1 MTLPN
6 FWPILG
12 QLFLVSQRKI
22 ITTMHSIPTFRRLST
37 RLLAVMLAVT
47 FAVGLLLSLIQVAW
61 EYRYAKTNI
70 RTSAAESMAMLHDPA
85 MQAASELD
93 RSLAEQVVSGLFQ
106 RPGTLYVR
114 LTGENNQLLAS
125 KSRDPE
131 KVAWRNIS
139 DLLFDKTQTFR
150 ASLPLNQTMPS
161 NNATGE
167 FVLTVDPA
175 IEGAAFVD
183 RAIGIFVS
191 GLLRALL
198 LGAIV
203 WGLYHFMLTR
213 PLTNLIRTLGSIN
226 PNQPGK
232 IKLIIPAGHENDE
245 LGIWASKANELL
257 SSIERNHEI
266 RKAAEQYAEHL
277 SNYDLLTAL
286 PNRFLF
292 LHRLNESI
300 EQASNCQGMLAV
312 FCFALDDFK
321 SINQTYSYGT
331 GDQILMSLSNRL
343 KHDLP
348 FIATLARTGGDE
360 FAIITHP
367 LAQHYEAATCAQA
380 LLAKIN
386 TPIQAQTHILHIKAT
401 IGIAVYPHDGLDGE
415 QLLKSAESVM
425 QLAKTQGGNR
435 YQFYVASVDTKIRA
449 RKSLEKDLS
458 MAVENHELQLL
469 YQPQIDITTR
479 AIVGMEALVRW
490 HHPRRGCI
498 SPIEFIPLAELN
510 GSILEI
516 GEWVMKVA
524 TADAAYLRHL
534 GFADLSVSVNLSAS
548 QLRQSNLLEI
558 VRHSLSSSGLAA
570 DALELEVTETAVLE
584 DIDTAADSLKA
595 IRDLGVHLA
604 IDDFGTGYS
613 SLNYLRK
620 LPFNRIKID
629 RSFVRDITYDD
640 DDASIVR
647 TIIQLSHNLNRIVI
661 AEGIENHDQM
671 QYLQLHGCDIGQG
684 FLFSTPLTFDQLI
697 HFLKTQSLADLTD
710 NFAV

>member
-1 MTLPN
+1 M
-6 FWPILG
+6 
-12 QLFLVSQRKI
+12 Q
-22 ITTMHSIPTFRRLST
+22 SISTYKRLST

-47 FAVGLLLSLIQVAW
+47 LAVGLLLSIIQVAW
-61 EYRYAKTNI
+61 DYQAAKVSI
-70 RTSAAESMAMLHDPA
+70 RTSAQQTMAMLHDPA
-85 MQAASELD
+85 TQAVTHLD
-93 RSLAEQVVSGLFQ
+93 RTLAEQVASGLFQ
-106 RPGTLYVR
+106 RPDTLYVR
-114 LTGENNQLLAS
+114 IAANNSQILAS
-125 KSRDPE
+125 KARDPAAV
-131 KVAWRNIS
+131 KWRKIS
-139 DLLFDKTQTFR
+139 AALFGETQTFHI
-150 ASLPLNQTMPS
+150 SLPSREWTAAAGRTEVSAAQF
-161 NNATGE
+161 GE
-167 FVLTVDPA
+167 LVLTVDPA
-175 IEGAAFVD
+175 IEGSAFFEH
-183 RAIGIFVS
+183 ALSQFSS

-203 WGLYHFMLTR
+203 WGLYHVMLTR
-213 PLTNLIRTLGSIN
+213 PLTHLIRTLGSIN

-232 IKLIIPAGHENDE
+232 IKLAVPKGHENDE
-245 LGIWASKANELL
+245 LGIWASTANELL
-257 SSIERNHEI
+257 ASIERNHEI

-292 LHRLNESI
+292 LQRLNEAI
-300 EQASNCQGMLAV
+300 EQASTSQGMLAV

-331 GDQILMSLSNRL
+331 GDQILMTLSNRL

-348 FIATLARTGGDE
+348 FISTLARTGGDE

-367 LAQHYEAATCAQA
+367 LSQHYEAATCAQA

-386 TPIQAQTHILHIKAT
+386 SPIQVQNHSLLIKAT
-401 IGIAVYPHDGLDGE
+401 IGIAVYPHDGLESE

-458 MAVENHELQLL
+458 QAVENHELQLL
-469 YQPQIDITTR
+469 YQPQIDIATR
-479 AIVGMEALVRW
+479 SIVGMEALVRW
-490 HHPRRGCI
+490 HHPKRGCI

-524 TADAAYLRHL
+524 TADAAYLRQL
-534 GFADLSVSVNLSAS
+534 GFDDLSVSVNLSAS
-548 QLRQSNLLEI
+548 QLRQTNLLEV
-558 VRHSLSSSGLAA
+558 VRHSLTSSGLTA

-595 IRDLGVHLA
+595 IRDMGVHLA

-647 TIIQLSHNLNRIVI
+647 TIIQLSHNLNRTVI
-661 AEGIENHDQM
+661 AEGIENFEQM
-671 QYLQLHGCDIGQG
+671 AYLQTHGCDIGQG

-697 HFLKTQSLADLTD
+697 HFLKTQSETELSD